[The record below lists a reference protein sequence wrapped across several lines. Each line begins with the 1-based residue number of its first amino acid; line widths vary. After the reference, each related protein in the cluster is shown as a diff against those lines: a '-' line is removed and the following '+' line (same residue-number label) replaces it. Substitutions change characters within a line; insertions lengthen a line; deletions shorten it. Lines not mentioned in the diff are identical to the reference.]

1 MSLGV
6 VRVRGPV
13 HVRGDIEE
21 TLKLLR
27 LHRVNHCV
35 LVPGGDVQQG
45 MLQKV
50 KDYVTWGEVTPE
62 VVGRLLEERGRLT
75 GNRPLTKAYVKEV
88 LGYASLEAMAKELAN
103 GEVTSGDLKD
113 VKPVFR
119 LHPPR
124 KGYEGIKRAFADGG
138 ALGYRGEAI
147 NDLLLRMLG

>member
-1 MSLGV
+1 
-6 VRVRGPV
+6 
-13 HVRGDIEE
+13 
-21 TLKLLR
+21 
-27 LHRVNHCV
+27 
-35 LVPGGDVQQG
+35 

-62 VVGRLLEERGRLT
+62 VVARLLEARGRLP
-75 GNRPLTKAYVKEV
+75 GDRPLTEAYVKEV
-88 LGYASLEAMAKELAN
+88 LGYASVDALAKEIVQ
-103 GEVTSGDLKD
+103 GEVTPRDLKD

-124 KGYEGIKRAFADGG
+124 KGYEGIKRPFADGG